1 MKVSPTDTTSSNP
14 LMPHHMD
21 RTADPILSDRIRVNF
36 NNKKHGFVSCYVK
49 LTQRYLYVEV
59 SRDNSIVSVE
69 SDIISFA
76 ICDVVG
82 CHIIDYE
89 QLETVL
95 PNNKS
100 SETDSNS
107 TTAYFR
113 IIAYPFKCPS
123 RLSFSRNSKRERK
136 VLTFAIE
143 QFETRSM
150 NQEHAARWVRT
161 LIWLRDERVPD
172 ATLISKPS
180 KLPEVSNA
188 KRLLV
193 MVNPAS
199 GPGKAGIIF
208 KVKLKCMIASRKSCK
223 IFLSC
228 ET

>member
-1 MKVSPTDTTSSNP
+1 MKVSPTDNTSNP

-21 RTADPILSDRIRVNF
+21 RTADPVLSDRIRVNF
-36 NNKKHGFVSCYVK
+36 NNNKHGFASCYVK
-49 LTQRYLYVEV
+49 LTQRYLCVDF
-59 SRDNSIVSVE
+59 SRDNNDIVSTE

-82 CHIIDYE
+82 CHLIDSE
-89 QLETVL
+89 QLESVL
-95 PNNKS
+95 PHNKS
-100 SETDSNS
+100 SEKGSNS
-107 TTAYFR
+107 TTAYFSV
-113 IIAYPFKCPS
+113 IAYPLKCPS

-136 VLTFAIE
+136 VLTFAIDK
-143 QFETRSM
+143 FETRSM

-180 KLPEVSNA
+180 KLPDVPNA

-208 KVKLKCMIASRKSCK
+208 KVRLKHMITSRRSCK
-223 IFLSC
+223 TFLSC